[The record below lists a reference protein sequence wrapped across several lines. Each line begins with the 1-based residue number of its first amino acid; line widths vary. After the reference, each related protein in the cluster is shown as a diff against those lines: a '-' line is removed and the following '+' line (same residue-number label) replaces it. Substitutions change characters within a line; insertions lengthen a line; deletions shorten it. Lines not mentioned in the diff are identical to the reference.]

1 MLAEGVKAAKVE
13 GVRAQW
19 KAQPVAFEG
28 QDQVTGLQCV
38 RYDDQAQA
46 IAGSEFN
53 IQADLVLLAIGQS
66 KQETLL
72 SQLDGLTL
80 KWGRVVVDDQGATTR
95 LGYFAGGDCANGG
108 KEVVN
113 AASEG
118 KKAAQAIN
126 QYLNQGQS
134 LRG

>member
-1 MLAEGVKAAKVE
+1 MYK
-13 GVRAQW
+13 RQI
-19 KAQPVAFEG
+19 P
-28 QDQVTGLQCV
+28 
-38 RYDDQAQA
+38 
-46 IAGSEFN
+46 GSEFN

-66 KQETLL
+66 KQEALL
-72 SQLDGLTL
+72 SQLDDLTL
-80 KWGRVVVDDQGATTR
+80 KWGRVVVDHQGATTR